1 MTEVGKKSGEI
12 WREMDGEEKKIWEG
26 KAKDAKEKYDDE
38 YKEWL
43 ETGGSEA
50 IKQVICEEKKI
61 FSGKLPFS
69 IIKLCFN
76 KVNFLN
82 SKKKTIK
89 NLNYF

>member
-1 MTEVGKKSGEI
+1 VTEVGKKSGEI

-50 IKQVICEEKKI
+50 IKQVIFEEKKY
-61 FSGKLPFS
+61 FQG
-69 IIKLCFN
+69 
-76 KVNFLN
+76 
-82 SKKKTIK
+82 
-89 NLNYF
+89 NYPLAL